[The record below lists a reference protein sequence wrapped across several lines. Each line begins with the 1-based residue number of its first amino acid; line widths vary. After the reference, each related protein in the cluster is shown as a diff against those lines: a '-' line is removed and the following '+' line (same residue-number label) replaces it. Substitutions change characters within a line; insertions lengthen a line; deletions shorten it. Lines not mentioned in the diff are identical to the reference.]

1 VDDCGFIVNGELR
14 VLHQSF
20 WLSACIILHDE
31 NIFAIA
37 DQGIQDKEHKK
48 QKSKELVGFG

>member
-1 VDDCGFIVNGELR
+1 M
-14 VLHQSF
+14 
-20 WLSACIILHDE
+20 
-31 NIFAIA
+31 A

>member
-1 VDDCGFIVNGELR
+1 VNDCGFIVNGELR

-31 NIFAIA
+31 KIFAMA
-37 DQGIQDKEHKK
+37 DQGIQNKEHKK
-48 QKSKELVGFG
+48 QKK